1 MIINIKILWTI
12 FQPVNLI
19 IYFFLLGCLFY
30 LLNKKKLGIRIS
42 FIGLTLLFFCGFYP
56 IGTIL
61 SLPLENRFIN
71 SNLSKKPY
79 GIIVL
84 GGSEEVFKSISR
96 NQISLND
103 SSERLIYFYLLSK
116 RFPDSKLV
124 FTGGGKK
131 YKNFNE
137 SEIAKKLFEGFGMNV
152 ENILFETLSV
162 NTYEN
167 AKFSYNLIQPKKT
180 QDWVIVTSALTMPRA
195 IGTFKKVGWNVVP
208 YSVDFKTSEY
218 NNFFK
223 INRNFLSGLKSLNNV
238 TYEWLGLFY
247 YKLINRTDDFLPCP

>member
-1 MIINIKILWTI
+1 
-12 FQPVNLI
+12 
-19 IYFFLLGCLFY
+19 
-30 LLNKKKLGIRIS
+30 
-42 FIGLTLLFFCGFYP
+42 
-56 IGTIL
+56 
-61 SLPLENRFIN
+61 
-71 SNLSKKPY
+71 
-79 GIIVL
+79 
-84 GGSEEVFKSISR
+84 
-96 NQISLND
+96 
-103 SSERLIYFYLLSK
+103 
-116 RFPDSKLV
+116 
-124 FTGGGKK
+124 
-131 YKNFNE
+131 
-137 SEIAKKLFEGFGMNV
+137 MNV

-247 YKLINRTDDFLPCP
+247 YKLINRTDDFLPGP